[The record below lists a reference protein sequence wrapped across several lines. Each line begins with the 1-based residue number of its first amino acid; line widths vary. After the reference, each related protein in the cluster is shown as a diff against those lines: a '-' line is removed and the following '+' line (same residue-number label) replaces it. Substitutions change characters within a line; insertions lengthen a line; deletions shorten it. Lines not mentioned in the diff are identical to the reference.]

1 MTENARYVG
10 VRYLPEYAKANQE
23 TIEFTM
29 RLVNN
34 QPVEEGIKKL
44 RMWVNEGGITEL
56 VGSELVNDILRTT
69 WKNPNYVG
77 VDG

>member
-1 MTENARYVG
+1 MVEYV
-10 VRYLPEYAKANQE
+10 RASED

-34 QPVEEGIKKL
+34 QPAEEGLEIL

>member
-1 MTENARYVG
+1 MVEYV
-10 VRYLPEYAKANQE
+10 RASED

-34 QPVEEGIKKL
+34 QPVEEGLEIL